1 MVLKEN
7 EDASSRDFPEQWYDA
22 ASEDHFWME
31 WRARVLSEHLLRV
44 GLDPMAA
51 LSAFDIGCGHGAV
64 QRQLTRSTAWIV
76 DGCDLNDRAISRNTG
91 HRGFTLRYNI
101 FDKSPDLRERY
112 DIVFLLDVIEHVK
125 DPVAFLN
132 AAAYY
137 LKPTGV
143 VVINVPSVPSLASAY
158 DKAVGHLR
166 RYTKSSLR
174 RDVRDAGL
182 ETIMITYWGMSLLP
196 LLALRKLML
205 SFIRPKNIIARGLNP
220 PGKLADKI
228 LRMAMTA
235 ELAITHDAPWGT
247 SLLVIARTTGGL
259 PLPSQM
265 SAARRPR
272 SFA

>member
-137 LKPTGV
+137 SKPTGV

-174 RDVRDAGL
+174 RDVRDAGSSHYNQCSHVYEL
-182 ETIMITYWGMSLLP
+182 HKFLG
-196 LLALRKLML
+196 
-205 SFIRPKNIIARGLNP
+205 RPTTQDSCKCVENRCAWWPMCLWSARYIEVGSRCKDGISP
-220 PGKLADKI
+220 C
-228 LRMAMTA
+228 
-235 ELAITHDAPWGT
+235 
-247 SLLVIARTTGGL
+247 
-259 PLPSQM
+259 
-265 SAARRPR
+265 
-272 SFA
+272 

>member
-143 VVINVPSVPSLASAY
+143 VVINVPSVPSSRFCLRQSRRAFA
-158 DKAVGHLR
+158 AVYEILLTPRCEGCGPRDHHDHL
-166 RYTKSSLR
+166 LG
-174 RDVRDAGL
+174 DVTPPFTRPEEADAVL
-182 ETIMITYWGMSLLP
+182 
-196 LLALRKLML
+196 
-205 SFIRPKNIIARGLNP
+205 
-220 PGKLADKI
+220 
-228 LRMAMTA
+228 
-235 ELAITHDAPWGT
+235 H
-247 SLLVIARTTGGL
+247 
-259 PLPSQM
+259 
-265 SAARRPR
+265 
-272 SFA
+272 